1 LSTKLTV
8 SRRRLLQTLIDDPA
22 LPALL
27 THMPPATLARLV
39 DHLGLNDSAEIM
51 MFAPVPTLLRALDES
66 IWKSPRPGMAQVFDA
81 GEFIQWLEAWNE
93 IGEIF
98 VAQRLA
104 AMSDEYLRMCLS
116 SLLRVGT
123 PANSEFYAMYGQ
135 HLVSPISPEE
145 WEVIRDALDA
155 FWRHEPDRLLH
166 TLDSLNHGE
175 SMLDCADRRRSLN
188 LDVEF
193 ARQLYRE
200 RRGFV
205 TATGARAF
213 LTCAAGA
220 AIQESIAM
228 SSYDLETQRLLS
240 VLASDGDPRNPI
252 DDAAVAD
259 FPVGEVQPRQDS
271 VTALQLL
278 LEEAAITAPA
288 RLQLCLP
295 AGGDPTLSTS
305 IELLEHLQSSA
316 AETQQR
322 CARELAYLAS
332 VLMAGASLENSR
344 FNGRDSRDA
353 ALATCNLGL
362 EYLQSKQLELRLDV
376 EPGLIRLFTIGW
388 QLLRGLREDVLEAI
402 EHSYL
407 SPPASQRLDKQPWL
421 RLEVAIGIRDLR
433 KALDQLEYGD
443 ARDAVIFLSIFFD
456 ASACRAIA
464 PIFDEVPHC
473 CQSRWI
479 SSLTHFDI
487 VGAHLSRL
495 VTA

>member
-1 LSTKLTV
+1 
-8 SRRRLLQTLIDDPA
+8 
-22 LPALL
+22 
-27 THMPPATLARLV
+27 
-39 DHLGLNDSAEIM
+39 
-51 MFAPVPTLLRALDES
+51 
-66 IWKSPRPGMAQVFDA
+66 
-81 GEFIQWLEAWNE
+81 
-93 IGEIF
+93 
-98 VAQRLA
+98 
-104 AMSDEYLRMCLS
+104 
-116 SLLRVGT
+116 
-123 PANSEFYAMYGQ
+123 
-135 HLVSPISPEE
+135 
-145 WEVIRDALDA
+145 
-155 FWRHEPDRLLH
+155 
-166 TLDSLNHGE
+166 
-175 SMLDCADRRRSLN
+175 
-188 LDVEF
+188 
-193 ARQLYRE
+193 
-200 RRGFV
+200 
-205 TATGARAF
+205 
-213 LTCAAGA
+213 
-220 AIQESIAM
+220 M

-288 RLQLCLP
+288 RLHLCLP
-295 AGGDPTLSTS
+295 AGGDPTQSTS

-353 ALATCNLGL
+353 ALATCNLAL

-456 ASACRAIA
+456 PSACRAIA